1 MGIATGLYGSYR
13 LTDAEI
19 DARVGKSI
27 GNYIAG
33 NEIQADGSL
42 TVKYVGRSD
51 YDLNARLKNW
61 VGTYS
66 YFLYGHFSTQA
77 DAFDKECRLYHVFG
91 GSASFDNAI
100 HPAKPT
106 GSSRT
111 CPVCGA

>member
-1 MGIATGLYGSYR
+1 MGTPTGLYGNFN
-13 LTDAEI
+13 LTVAEI

-61 VGTYS
+61 VGSYS
-66 YFLYGHFSTQA
+66 YFQYGHFSTQA
-77 DAFDKECRLYHVFG
+77 DAFDTECRLYHAFG
-91 GSASFDNAI
+91 GSAKLDNAI
-100 HPAKPT
+100 HPAKPQ
-106 GSSRT
+106 GSSAK
-111 CPVCGA
+111 CPICGV